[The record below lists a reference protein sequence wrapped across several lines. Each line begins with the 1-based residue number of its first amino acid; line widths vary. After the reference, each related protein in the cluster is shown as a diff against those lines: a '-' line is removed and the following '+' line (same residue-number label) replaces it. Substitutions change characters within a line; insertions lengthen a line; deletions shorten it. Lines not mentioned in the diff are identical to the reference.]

1 MTRREML
8 KRLGL
13 TGAALAAGGGA
24 FAEQVAPGAKRN
36 GLPDGCIGDPGQPWF
51 GKYVFPLPHTIEDGP
66 SCVLKDGKV
75 IRPAA
80 QIPVFHPA
88 DVVVVGGGPAGFAAA
103 VGAARTGAKVALVE
117 RYGSLGG
124 LFTNGMVLK
133 LMCTSAKGADGQMQF
148 VTRGICED
156 FVKRAEALDALV
168 PALTKRPAKPTY
180 WEPDIDPEAA
190 KYLMDVMCDE
200 AKVET
205 FFHAWGVDVIQDGPK
220 VLGVVFESKQGPQA
234 ILAKQV
240 VDATGDADMAFAA
253 GADYRQITHGIG
265 FITRFANIDRITAK
279 KGPAEP
285 GLGPDGLPKWWP
297 LAGSGNRFNRATAW
311 RGWLGPK
318 GDGLSVRDVSK
329 AEVQHRKYWWEHC
342 VEMQKTPG
350 WEDVFIANTCSQ
362 IGPRATRLVETAFVT
377 TRASVRAGTDY
388 PDVVGWFGADGK
400 HAAMPVCYRQLV
412 PTRGENVLCAGRMLG
427 APDTVDTFR
436 LICPCFVT
444 GQAAGVAAALAAQK
458 GIAPRALAYADVRRA
473 LEKQGVYL
481 G

>member
-1 MTRREML
+1 MNISKREFL
-8 KRLGL
+8 KRLGIG
-13 TGAALAAGGGA
+13 GAALAGA
-24 FAEQVAPGAKRN
+24 PLVADEFVKTTNRLPPGSV
-36 GLPDGCIGDPGQPWF
+36 GDPDNVWF
-51 GKYVFPLPHTIEDGP
+51 GQRIFPIPHTIEDGP
-66 SCVLKDGKV
+66 SSFLKDGKV
-75 IRPAA
+75 VMPAREV
-80 QIPVFHPA
+80 PVFHET

-103 VGAARTGAKVALVE
+103 VAAARAGARVALVE
-117 RYGSLGG
+117 KDGSLGG
-124 LFTNGMVLK
+124 LFTNGMVLVM
-133 LMCTSAKGADGQMQF
+133 LATCRREEDAKWTL
-148 VTRGICED
+148 VTRGLCGEFMD
-156 FVKRAEALDALV
+156 RAHALGPKSGD
-168 PALTKRPAKPTY
+168 PAPSLSNDWHVQPHV
-180 WEPDIDPEAA
+180 DPEAS
-190 KYLMDVMCDE
+190 KYLMDTMVAE
-200 AKVET
+200 AKVEM
-205 FFHAWGVDVIQDGPK
+205 FFHAYGIDVIQDGPA
-220 VLGVVFESKQGPQA
+220 VRGVVFHSKQGPQA

>member
-1 MTRREML
+1 MQITKREFL

-13 TGAALAAGGGA
+13 LGAAGATGAALGD
-24 FAEQVAPGAKRN
+24 EYVATAQTLPPGSV
-36 GLPDGCIGDPGQPWF
+36 GDPDNVWF
-51 GKYVFPLPHTIEDGP
+51 GQRIFPIPHTVEDGP
-66 SCVLKDGKV
+66 SSFLKDGKV
-75 IRPAA
+75 VMPARE
-80 QIPVFHPA
+80 IPVFHET
-88 DVVVVGGGPAGFAAA
+88 DVVVVGGGAAGFAAA
-103 VGAARTGAKVALVE
+103 VAAARAGARVALVE
-117 RYGSLGG
+117 KDGSLGG
-124 LFTNGMVLK
+124 LFTNGMVLVM
-133 LMCTSAKGADGQMQF
+133 LATCRREENAKWTL
-148 VTRGICED
+148 VTRGLCGE
-156 FVKRAEALDALV
+156 FMARAQALGPKSGD
-168 PALTKRPAKPTY
+168 PAPSLRNDWHVQPHV
-180 WEPDIDPEAA
+180 DPEAS
-190 KYLMDVMCDE
+190 KYLMDTMVAE
-200 AKVET
+200 AKVEM
-205 FFHAWGVDVIQDGPK
+205 FFHAYGIDVIQDGP
-220 VLGVVFESKQGPQA
+220 VVRGVVFHSKQGPQA

-279 KGPAEP
+279 ARPANP

-311 RGWLGPK
+311 QGWLGPK

-329 AEVQHRKYWWEHC
+329 AEVLHRKYWWEHC

-388 PDVVGWFGADGK
+388 PDVVGWFGQDGK

-458 GIAPRALAYADVRRA
+458 GIAPRALAASDVRRT
-473 LEKQGVYL
+473 LERQGVYL